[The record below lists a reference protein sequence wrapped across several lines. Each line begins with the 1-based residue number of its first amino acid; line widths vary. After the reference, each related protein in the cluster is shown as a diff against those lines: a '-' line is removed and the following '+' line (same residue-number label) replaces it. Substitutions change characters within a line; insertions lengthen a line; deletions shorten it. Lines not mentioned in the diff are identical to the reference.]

1 MKDLV
6 NNLNADNEVLSENI
20 EDLKKAFFYLY
31 EKHKVLLRNYSKEC
45 MNRQI
50 VEDQKYRIEDLMIE
64 SGKLASE
71 NLKLKSKVGSL
82 FDILRISWQEH
93 EANNQEC
100 EEQII

>member
-50 VEDQKYRIEDLMIE
+50 VED
-64 SGKLASE
+64 
-71 NLKLKSKVGSL
+71 
-82 FDILRISWQEH
+82 
-93 EANNQEC
+93 
-100 EEQII
+100 